1 MATNIGTGPQD
12 IPLNQ
17 FLGEMAFMDRPPTH
31 PYLEVRLSSSLTTYD
46 GRQLDNTEIP
56 YNQVD
61 IDTVGGYDPATGKY
75 TIPERGI
82 YLAVGSIQSSASN
95 YTQVWW
101 LVNGTRANASD
112 WVRVG
117 SDDFAQGM
125 SIFYLNP
132 GNTLG
137 FKAYNNTANQTIT
150 SSGNH
155 SYMKITKIS

>member
-31 PYLEVRLSSSLTTYD
+31 PYLEVRLTASITTYD
-46 GRQLDNTEIP
+46 GRQLNDTEIP

-61 IDTVGGYDPATGKY
+61 IDTVGGYNNTNGKY

-82 YLAVGSIQSSASN
+82 YMAIGSIFSSGSN

-101 LVNGTRANASD
+101 LVNGTRVNASD

-117 SDDFAQGM
+117 SDDFAQGT

-132 GNTLG
+132 GDTLG
-137 FKAYNNTANQTIT
+137 FKAYNNAANQTISA
-150 SSGNH
+150 SSSH
-155 SYMKITKIS
+155 TYMKITKIS

>member
-31 PYLEVRLSSSLTTYD
+31 PYLEVRLTASITSYD
-46 GRQLDNTEIP
+46 GRQIDNTEVA

-61 IDTVGGYDPATGKY
+61 IDTVGGYNPATGRY
-75 TIPERGI
+75 TVTERGV
-82 YLAVGSIQSSASN
+82 YLCVGSIYSSVST

-101 LVNGTRANASD
+101 MVNGTRALASD

-132 GNTLG
+132 GDTLG
-137 FKAYNNTANQTIT
+137 FKAYNNASNQTI
-150 SSGNH
+150 SSSSTH